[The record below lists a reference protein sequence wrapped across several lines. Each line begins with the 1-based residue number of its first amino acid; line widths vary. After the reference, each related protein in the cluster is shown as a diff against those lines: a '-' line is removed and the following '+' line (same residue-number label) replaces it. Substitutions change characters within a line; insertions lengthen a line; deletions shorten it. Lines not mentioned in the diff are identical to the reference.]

1 MTTATYTTGKAA
13 AAAGISHSMLAWLV
27 SKGLAAPSVRAPRKA
42 GSAGLWSEEDV
53 AGLRLMVRARR
64 AARGF
69 TRVEALPPIRL
80 RQLVANGKAVVVGER
95 GISTA
100 DPRLSLAQVLRLAGG
115 GPVVIVP
122 GPHR

>member
-1 MTTATYTTGKAA
+1 MSYTTGKAA
-13 AAAGISHSMLAWLV
+13 REAGISHSMLSWLV
-27 SKGLAAPSVRAPRKA
+27 AKGLAAPSDRPSHGK
-42 GSAGLWSEEDV
+42 GSHALWSEDDV
-53 AGLRLMVRARR
+53 RGLRLMVRARA

-80 RQLVANGKAVVVGER
+80 RQLVGNGHVVVLGER

-100 DPRLSLAQVLRLAGG
+100 DTRTTLAQLLRSTGG
-115 GPVVIVP
+115 GPLVVVP